1 MGSSWLGFP
10 ALAGRFF
17 TVWATREAPSFGGH
31 HTNSW
36 RVSCAVVSDSLQ
48 PMDYIAHQVP
58 LFKGYSRQEYWS
70 GLPFPSPGDLPDP
83 GIKSR
88 SSGLQADCLLS
99 ELPGKLR
106 LTIYLR
112 SVREV
117 KLVSFK
123 LQSQEDWLYG
133 NTQKKLCS
141 QKGVR
146 QPNFFSFFFCKVRL

>member
-1 MGSSWLGFP
+1 MGLLHWQAVSLLSEPPGKPP
-10 ALAGRFF
+10 ASEGTTQTAEGLVAQ
-17 TVWATREAPSFGGH
+17 
-31 HTNSW
+31 
-36 RVSCAVVSDSLQ
+36 SCLTLYN
-48 PMDYIAHQVP
+48 PMDYIAHQVS
-58 LFKGYSRQEYWS
+58 LFKGFSRQEYWS

-83 GIKSR
+83 GIESR

-106 LTIYLR
+106 HTIYLR

-133 NTQKKLCS
+133 NTRKKVCS

-146 QPNFFSFFFCKVRL
+146 QPNFFFFSSVR